1 VQWPYLETSY
11 HTVELKP
18 DDERLAGMSVRDER
32 DSWNLQDIY
41 EDTDAWES
49 ALAVIQEG
57 VESLKA
63 FQGTL
68 GSGAPEL
75 LACLELHVRVLK
87 EMYRA
92 SSYASMRYHEDTRVG
107 VTAGMEQRAGLVATR
122 LSEAASFI
130 EPEILSLGQETVHRY
145 IADEPALETYR
156 HQLDDILRRAEHTRS
171 ATEEEII
178 AAAGLVTEVPASAYG
193 MLANADAP
201 WPMVTL
207 SDGTEFL
214 LNQAG
219 YSRYRSAPDRADRE
233 LVFHAFFDVWRRF
246 GRTFGTMLYAQVK
259 RDVFYSRVR
268 KYANSLEASLDA
280 DRIPVSVYQTLVQ
293 QANEHL
299 PVLHRYFRLRAR
311 MMGVTDMCYWDIYPP
326 LVSGDLAFPI
336 DRGKELVLDAMAPL
350 GSEATD
356 AMAEGFAARW
366 MDVYPRQGKK
376 SGAYMN
382 GHVYD
387 VHPYVLMNY
396 NDDYESVST
405 LAHEWGHALHSH
417 LTNQTQHFVNADY
430 SIFVAEVASTL
441 NEALLLHRMLEESTS
456 DSERLFYL
464 GHALEQLRGTFFRQS
479 MFAEF
484 ELAIHERVEGGE
496 ALTADEFTHIYGD
509 LINRYHGHDD
519 GVVRI
524 DEMFHLEWAYIP
536 HFYYNFYVYQYA
548 TSVAASSYLAE
559 QILGGRSGATGAYLG
574 LLSAGGAGYPYDLL
588 VDAGVDLAR
597 PEPYQ
602 VLMRRMGRI
611 MDEIEE
617 LLERQ

>member
-1 VQWPYLETSY
+1 
-11 HTVELKP
+11 
-18 DDERLAGMSVRDER
+18 MSVRDDHDR
-32 DSWNLQDIY
+32 WNLKDIY
-41 EDTDAWES
+41 VDAEAWDA
-49 ALAVIQEG
+49 ALTAIQSG
-57 VESLKA
+57 VDELKT
-63 FQGTL
+63 FQGTFS
-68 GSGAPEL
+68 SGPGAL
-75 LACLELHVRVLK
+75 LECLEVHVRVLK

-130 EPEILSLGQETVHRY
+130 EPEILALGQETVQAY
-145 IADEPALETYR
+145 ITAEPALETYR
-156 HQLDDILRRAEHTRS
+156 HQLDDILRRGAHTRS
-171 ATEEEII
+171 ASEEEII
-178 AAAGLVTEVPASAYG
+178 AAAGLVTDVPSSAYG

-219 YSRYRSAPDRADRE
+219 YSRYRSAPDRGDRE
-233 LVFHAFFDVWRRF
+233 HVFRAFFDVWRRF

-268 KYANSLEASLDA
+268 KYDTSLEASLDS
-280 DRIPVSVYQTLVQ
+280 DRIPASVYQTLIE

-299 PVLHRYFRLRAR
+299 HVLHRYFRLRAR

-326 LVSGDLAFPI
+326 LVSGELSFPI
-336 DRGKELVLDAMAPL
+336 ERGKELVLDAMTPL
-350 GSEATD
+350 GPEARQSI
-356 AMAEGFAARW
+356 AEGFAARW

-405 LAHEWGHALHSH
+405 LAHEWGHALHSY
-417 LTNQTQHFVNADY
+417 LTNQSQHFVNADY

-441 NEALLLHRMLEESTS
+441 NEALLLHRMLEESAS
-456 DSERLFYL
+456 PAERLFYL

-479 MFAEF
+479 MFG
-484 ELAIHERVEGGE
+484 ELIR
-496 ALTADEFTHIYGD
+496 
-509 LINRYHGHDD
+509 RYHGHED
-519 GVVRI
+519 GVVDI
-524 DEMFHLEWAYIP
+524 DEIFHLEWAYIP

-548 TSVAASSYLAE
+548 TSVAAASYLAE
-559 QILGGRSGATGAYLG
+559 QILDGAAGATAAYLD
-574 LLSAGGAGYPYDLL
+574 LLRAGGAGYPYDLL
-588 VDAGVDLAR
+588 VKAGVDLAG
-597 PEPYQ
+597 PEPYRA
-602 VLMRRMGRI
+602 LMRRMGRI
-611 MDEIEE
+611 MDEIED
-617 LLERQ
+617 LIRDQ

>member
-1 VQWPYLETSY
+1 
-11 HTVELKP
+11 
-18 DDERLAGMSVRDER
+18 MSVRDHR
-32 DSWNLQDIY
+32 DCWNLQDIY
-41 EDTDAWES
+41 ADTDSWDA
-49 ALAVIQEG
+49 ALTVIQEG
-57 VESLKA
+57 IDALKT
-63 FQGTL
+63 FQGTFS
-68 GSGAPEL
+68 SGAGAL
-75 LACLELHVRVLK
+75 LECLEIHVRVLK

-130 EPEILSLGQETVHRY
+130 EPEILSLGQDTVNAY
-145 IADEPALETYR
+145 IGDEPALETYR
-156 HQLDDILRRAEHTRS
+156 HQLDDILRRGAHTRS
-171 ATEEEII
+171 AAEEEII
-178 AAAGLVTEVPASAYG
+178 AAAGLVTEVPSSAYG

-219 YSRYRSAPDRADRE
+219 YSRYRSAADRGDRE
-233 LVFHAFFDVWRRF
+233 HVFRAFFDVWRRF

-268 KYANSLEASLDA
+268 KYGSSLEASLDA
-280 DRIPVSVYQTLVQ
+280 DRIPASVYQTLVE

-299 PVLHRYFRLRAR
+299 HVLHRYFRLRAR
-311 MMGVTDMCYWDIYPP
+311 MIGVDDMCYWDIYPP
-326 LVSGDLAFPI
+326 LVSGELDFPI
-336 DRGKELVLDAMAPL
+336 ERGKELVLDAMLPL
-350 GSEATD
+350 GPEARQSIAD
-356 AMAEGFAARW
+356 GFEARW

-405 LAHEWGHALHSH
+405 LAHEWGHALHSY
-417 LTNQTQHFVNADY
+417 LTNQTQHFINADY

-441 NEALLLHRMLEESTS
+441 NEALLLHRMLEESTGPA
-456 DSERLFYL
+456 ERLFYL

-496 ALTADEFTHIYGD
+496 ALTADDFSELYGE
-509 LINRYHGHDD
+509 LIQRYHGHED
-519 GVVRI
+519 GVVNI
-524 DEMFHLEWAYIP
+524 DEIFHLEWAYIP

-548 TSVAASSYLAE
+548 TSVAAASYLAE
-559 QILGGRSGATGAYLG
+559 QILDGVPGATDAYLD
-574 LLSAGGAGYPYDLL
+574 LLRAGGAGYPYDLL
-588 VDAGVDLAR
+588 VKAGVDLAG
-597 PEPYQ
+597 PEPYRA
-602 VLMRRMGRI
+602 LMRRMGRI
-611 MDEIEE
+611 MDEIEGLIE
-617 LLERQ
+617 DH

>member
-1 VQWPYLETSY
+1 
-11 HTVELKP
+11 
-18 DDERLAGMSVRDER
+18 MSVRDDR
-32 DSWNLQDIY
+32 DCWNLKDIYADADSWA
-41 EDTDAWES
+41 E
-49 ALAVIQEG
+49 ALTAIQEG
-57 VESLKA
+57 IEGLKA
-63 FQGTL
+63 FQGTFS
-68 GSGAPEL
+68 SGPSAL
-75 LACLELHVRVLK
+75 LECLELHVRVLK

-122 LSEAASFI
+122 LSEAASFV
-130 EPEILSLGQETVHRY
+130 EPEILALGQDTVNAY
-145 IADEPALETYR
+145 IAAEPALETYR
-156 HQLDDILRRAEHTRS
+156 HQLNDILRRGAHTRS
-171 ATEEEII
+171 ASEEEII
-178 AAAGLVTEVPASAYG
+178 AAAGLVTEVPSSAYG

-219 YSRYRSAPDRADRE
+219 YSRYRSAPDRGDRE
-233 LVFHAFFDVWRRF
+233 HVFRAFFDVWRRF

-268 KYANSLEASLDA
+268 KYGSSLEASLDA
-280 DRIPVSVYQTLVQ
+280 DRIPASVYQTLVE

-299 PVLHRYFRLRAR
+299 HVLHRYFRLRAR

-326 LVSGDLAFPI
+326 LVSGELSFPI
-336 DRGKELVLDAMAPL
+336 ERGKELVLDAMIPL
-350 GSEATD
+350 GPEARQSI
-356 AMAEGFAARW
+356 AEGFAARW

-417 LTNQTQHFVNADY
+417 LTNQSQHFVNADY

-456 DSERLFYL
+456 PSERLFYL

-484 ELAIHERVEGGE
+484 ELAIHDRVEGGE
-496 ALTADEFTHIYGD
+496 ALTAEDFSELYGE
-509 LINRYHGHDD
+509 LIRRYHGHSD
-519 GVVRI
+519 GVVDI
-524 DEMFHLEWAYIP
+524 DEIFHLEWAYIP

-548 TSVAASSYLAE
+548 TSVAAASYLAE
-559 QILGGRSGATGAYLG
+559 QILDGAPGATEAYLD
-574 LLSAGGAGYPYDLL
+574 LLRAGGAGYPYDLL
-588 VDAGVDLAR
+588 VKAGVDLAG
-597 PEPYQ
+597 PEPYRA
-602 VLMRRMGRI
+602 LMRRMGRI
-611 MDEIEE
+611 MDEIEG
-617 LLERQ
+617 LIQDQ

>member
-1 VQWPYLETSY
+1 
-11 HTVELKP
+11 
-18 DDERLAGMSVRDER
+18 MSVRDDR
-32 DSWNLQDIY
+32 DCWNLKDIYADADSWA
-41 EDTDAWES
+41 E
-49 ALAVIQEG
+49 ALTAIQEG
-57 VESLKA
+57 IEGLKA
-63 FQGTL
+63 FQGTFS
-68 GSGAPEL
+68 SGPSAL
-75 LACLELHVRVLK
+75 LECLELHVRVLK

-122 LSEAASFI
+122 LSEAASFV
-130 EPEILSLGQETVHRY
+130 EPEILALGQDTVNAY
-145 IADEPALETYR
+145 IAAEPALETYR
-156 HQLDDILRRAEHTRS
+156 HQLNDILRRGAHTRS
-171 ATEEEII
+171 ASEEEII
-178 AAAGLVTEVPASAYG
+178 AAAGLVTEVPSSAYG

-219 YSRYRSAPDRADRE
+219 YSRYRSAPDREDRE
-233 LVFHAFFDVWRRF
+233 HVFRAFFDVWRRF

-268 KYANSLEASLDA
+268 KYGSSLEASLDA
-280 DRIPVSVYQTLVQ
+280 DRIPASVYQTLVE

-299 PVLHRYFRLRAR
+299 HVLHRYFRLRAR
-311 MMGVTDMCYWDIYPP
+311 MMGITDMCYWDIYPP
-326 LVSGDLAFPI
+326 LVSGELSFPI
-336 DRGKELVLDAMAPL
+336 ERGKELVLDAMIPL
-350 GSEATD
+350 GPEARQSI
-356 AMAEGFAARW
+356 AEGFAARW

-417 LTNQTQHFVNADY
+417 LTNQSQHFVNADY

-456 DSERLFYL
+456 PSERLFYL

-496 ALTADEFTHIYGD
+496 ALTADDFSELYGE
-509 LINRYHGHDD
+509 LIRRYHGHAD
-519 GVVRI
+519 GVVDI
-524 DEMFHLEWAYIP
+524 DEIFHLEWAYIP

-548 TSVAASSYLAE
+548 TSVAAASYLAE
-559 QILGGRSGATGAYLG
+559 QILDDAPGSTEAYLD
-574 LLSAGGAGYPYDLL
+574 LLRAGGAGYPYDLL
-588 VDAGVDLAR
+588 VKAGVDLAG
-597 PEPYQ
+597 PEPYRA
-602 VLMRRMGRI
+602 LMRRMGRI
-611 MDEIEE
+611 MDEIEG
-617 LLERQ
+617 LIQDQ

>member
-1 VQWPYLETSY
+1 
-11 HTVELKP
+11 
-18 DDERLAGMSVRDER
+18 MSVRDDQDR
-32 DSWNLQDIY
+32 WNLKDIY
-41 EDTDAWES
+41 VDAEAWDA
-49 ALAVIQEG
+49 ALTAIQSG
-57 VESLKA
+57 VEELKT
-63 FQGTL
+63 FQGTFS
-68 GSGAPEL
+68 SGAGAL
-75 LACLELHVRVLK
+75 LECLEVHVRVLK

-130 EPEILSLGQETVHRY
+130 EPEILALGQETVQAY
-145 IADEPALETYR
+145 ITAEPALEKYR
-156 HQLDDILRRAEHTRS
+156 HQLDDILRRGAHTRS
-171 ATEEEII
+171 ASEEEII
-178 AAAGLVTEVPASAYG
+178 AAAGLVTEVPSSAYG

-233 LVFHAFFDVWRRF
+233 HVFRAFFDVWRRF

-268 KYANSLEASLDA
+268 KYGTSLEASLDA
-280 DRIPVSVYQTLVQ
+280 DRIPASVYQTLIE

-299 PVLHRYFRLRAR
+299 HVLHRYFRLRAR
-311 MMGVTDMCYWDIYPP
+311 MMGVTDMRYWDIYPP
-326 LVSGDLAFPI
+326 LVSGELHFPI
-336 DRGKELVLDAMAPL
+336 ERGKELVLDAMTPL
-350 GSEATD
+350 GPEARQSI
-356 AMAEGFAARW
+356 AEGFSARW

-405 LAHEWGHALHSH
+405 LAHEWGHALHSY
-417 LTNQTQHFVNADY
+417 LTNRSQHFVNADY

-456 DSERLFYL
+456 PAERLFYL

-496 ALTADEFTHIYGD
+496 ALTADDFSGLYGE
-509 LINRYHGHDD
+509 LIRRYHGHED
-519 GVVRI
+519 GVVDI
-524 DEMFHLEWAYIP
+524 DEIFHLEWAYIP

-548 TSVAASSYLAE
+548 TSVAAASYLAE
-559 QILGGRSGATGAYLG
+559 QILDGAAGATEAYLN
-574 LLSAGGAGYPYDLL
+574 LLRAGGAGYPYDLL
-588 VDAGVDLAR
+588 VKAGVDLAG
-597 PEPYQ
+597 PEPYRA
-602 VLMRRMGRI
+602 LMRRMGRI
-611 MDEIEE
+611 MDEIED
-617 LLERQ
+617 LIRDPQDLVPVRG

>member
-1 VQWPYLETSY
+1 
-11 HTVELKP
+11 
-18 DDERLAGMSVRDER
+18 MSVRDDHDR
-32 DSWNLQDIY
+32 WNLKDIY
-41 EDTDAWES
+41 VDAEAWDA
-49 ALAVIQEG
+49 ALTAIQSG
-57 VESLKA
+57 VDELKT
-63 FQGTL
+63 FQGTFS
-68 GSGAPEL
+68 SGPGAL
-75 LACLELHVRVLK
+75 LECLEVHVRVLK

-130 EPEILSLGQETVHRY
+130 EPEILALGQETVQAY
-145 IADEPALETYR
+145 ITAEPALETYR
-156 HQLDDILRRAEHTRS
+156 HQLDDILRRGAHTRS
-171 ATEEEII
+171 ASEEEII
-178 AAAGLVTEVPASAYG
+178 AAAGLVTDVPSSAYG

-219 YSRYRSAPDRADRE
+219 YSRYRSAPDRGDRE
-233 LVFHAFFDVWRRF
+233 HVFRAFFDVWRRF

-268 KYANSLEASLDA
+268 KYDTSLEASLDS
-280 DRIPVSVYQTLVQ
+280 DRIPASVYQTLIE

-299 PVLHRYFRLRAR
+299 HVLHRYFRLRAR

-326 LVSGDLAFPI
+326 LVSGELTFPI
-336 DRGKELVLDAMAPL
+336 ERGKELVLDAMTPL
-350 GSEATD
+350 GPEARQSI
-356 AMAEGFAARW
+356 AEGFAARW

-405 LAHEWGHALHSH
+405 LAHEWGHALHSY
-417 LTNQTQHFVNADY
+417 LTNQSQHFVNADY

-441 NEALLLHRMLEESTS
+441 NEALLLHRMLEESAS
-456 DSERLFYL
+456 PAERLFYL

-496 ALTADEFTHIYGD
+496 ALTADDFSGLYGE
-509 LINRYHGHDD
+509 LIRRYHGHDD
-519 GVVRI
+519 GVVDI
-524 DEMFHLEWAYIP
+524 DEIFHLEWAYIP

-548 TSVAASSYLAE
+548 TSVAAASYLAE
-559 QILGGRSGATGAYLG
+559 QIMEGAGGATEAYLD
-574 LLSAGGAGYPYDLL
+574 LLRAGGAGYPYDLL
-588 VDAGVDLAR
+588 VKAGVDLAG
-597 PEPYQ
+597 PEPYRA
-602 VLMRRMGRI
+602 LMRRMGRI
-611 MDEIEE
+611 MDEIED
-617 LLERQ
+617 LIRDH

>member
-1 VQWPYLETSY
+1 
-11 HTVELKP
+11 
-18 DDERLAGMSVRDER
+18 MSVRDDQDR
-32 DSWNLQDIY
+32 WNLKDIY
-41 EDTDAWES
+41 VDAEAWDA
-49 ALAVIQEG
+49 ALTAIQSG
-57 VESLKA
+57 VEELRT
-63 FQGTL
+63 FQGTFS
-68 GSGAPEL
+68 SGAGAL
-75 LACLELHVRVLK
+75 LECLEVHVRVLK

-130 EPEILSLGQETVHRY
+130 EPEILALGQETVQAY
-145 IADEPALETYR
+145 ITAEPALEKYR
-156 HQLDDILRRAEHTRS
+156 HQLDDILRRGAHTRS
-171 ATEEEII
+171 ASEEEII
-178 AAAGLVTEVPASAYG
+178 AAAGLVTEVPSSAYG

-219 YSRYRSAPDRADRE
+219 YSRYRSAPDRGDRE
-233 LVFHAFFDVWRRF
+233 HVFRAFFDVWRRF

-268 KYANSLEASLDA
+268 KYGTSLEASLDA
-280 DRIPVSVYQTLVQ
+280 DRIPASVYQTLIE

-299 PVLHRYFRLRAR
+299 HVLHRYFRLRAR
-311 MMGVTDMCYWDIYPP
+311 MMGVTDMRYWDIYPP
-326 LVSGDLAFPI
+326 LVSGELHFPI
-336 DRGKELVLDAMAPL
+336 ERGKELVLDAMTPL
-350 GSEATD
+350 GPEARQSI
-356 AMAEGFAARW
+356 AEGFSARW

-405 LAHEWGHALHSH
+405 LAHEWGHALHSY
-417 LTNQTQHFVNADY
+417 LTNRSQHFVNADY

-456 DSERLFYL
+456 PAERLFYL

-496 ALTADEFTHIYGD
+496 ALTADDFSGLYGE
-509 LINRYHGHDD
+509 LIRRYHGHED
-519 GVVRI
+519 GVVDI
-524 DEMFHLEWAYIP
+524 DEIFHLEWAYIP

-548 TSVAASSYLAE
+548 TSVAAASYLAE
-559 QILGGRSGATGAYLG
+559 QILDGAAGATEAYLD
-574 LLSAGGAGYPYDLL
+574 LLRAGGAGYPYDLL
-588 VDAGVDLAR
+588 VKAGVDLAG
-597 PEPYQ
+597 PEPYRA
-602 VLMRRMGRI
+602 LMRRMGRI
-611 MDEIEE
+611 MDEIED
-617 LLERQ
+617 LIRDQ

>member
-1 VQWPYLETSY
+1 
-11 HTVELKP
+11 
-18 DDERLAGMSVRDER
+18 MSVRDDR
-32 DSWNLQDIY
+32 DCWNLKDIYADTDSW
-41 EDTDAWES
+41 EA
-49 ALAVIQEG
+49 ALTVIQEG
-57 VESLKA
+57 IDALKT
-63 FQGTL
+63 FQGTFS
-68 GSGAPEL
+68 SGAGAL
-75 LACLELHVRVLK
+75 LECLELHVTVLR

-130 EPEILSLGQETVHRY
+130 EPEILSLGQDTVNAF

-156 HQLDDILRRAEHTRS
+156 HQLDDILRRGAHTRS

-178 AAAGLVTEVPASAYG
+178 AAAGLVTEVPSSAYG

-219 YSRYRSAPDRADRE
+219 YSRYRSAAHRGDRE
-233 LVFHAFFDVWRRF
+233 HVFRAFFDVWRRF

-268 KYANSLEASLDA
+268 KYGSSLEASLDA
-280 DRIPVSVYQTLVQ
+280 DRIPASVYQTLVE

-299 PVLHRYFRLRAR
+299 HVLHRYFRLRAR
-311 MMGVTDMCYWDIYPP
+311 MMGIDDMCYWDIYPP
-326 LVSGDLAFPI
+326 LVSGELDFPI
-336 DRGKELVLDAMAPL
+336 ERGKELVLDAMLPL
-350 GSEATD
+350 GQEARQSIAD
-356 AMAEGFAARW
+356 GFEARW

-405 LAHEWGHALHSH
+405 LAHEWGHALHSY

-441 NEALLLHRMLEESTS
+441 NEALLLHRMLEESNS
-456 DSERLFYL
+456 PAERLFYL

-484 ELAIHERVEGGE
+484 ELAIHERVEGGD
-496 ALTADEFTHIYGD
+496 ALTADGFSELYGE
-509 LINRYHGHDD
+509 LLQRYHGHED
-519 GVVRI
+519 GVVHI
-524 DEMFHLEWAYIP
+524 DEIFHLEWAYIP

-548 TSVAASSYLAE
+548 TAVAAASYLAE
-559 QILGGRSGATGAYLG
+559 QILDGAPGATEAYLD
-574 LLSAGGAGYPYDLL
+574 LLRAGGAGYPYDLL
-588 VDAGVDLAR
+588 VKAGVDLAG
-597 PEPYQ
+597 PEPYRA
-602 VLMRRMGRI
+602 LMRRMGRI
-611 MDEIEE
+611 MDEIEGLIE
-617 LLERQ
+617 DRQDLLRVRD

>member
-1 VQWPYLETSY
+1 
-11 HTVELKP
+11 
-18 DDERLAGMSVRDER
+18 MSVTDDRDCW
-32 DSWNLQDIY
+32 DLQDIY
-41 EDTDAWES
+41 SDEDAWEAS
-49 ALAVIQEG
+49 LGVIHEG
-57 VESLKA
+57 TESLKA

-68 GSGAPEL
+68 ASDAGAL
-75 LACLELHVRVLK
+75 LACMELHVVVLK

-92 SSYASMRYHEDTRVG
+92 ASYASMRYHEDTRVG
-107 VTAGMEQRAGLVATR
+107 ATAGMEQRAGLVATR

-130 EPEILSLGQETVHRY
+130 EPEILSLGQEVVNRY
-145 IADEPALETYR
+145 ISEEPALETYR
-156 HQLDDILRRAEHTRS
+156 HQLEDILRRASHTRS

-178 AAAGLVTEVPASAYG
+178 AAAGLVTDVPVSAYG

-219 YSRYRSAPDRADRE
+219 YSRYRSAPDRGDRE
-233 LVFHAFFDVWRRF
+233 LVFRAFFDVWRRF
-246 GRTFGTMLYAQVK
+246 GRTFGTTLYAQVK

-268 KYANSLEASLDA
+268 KYSSSLEASLDA
-280 DRIPVSVYQTLVQ
+280 DRIPVSVYQTLVE

-299 PVLHRYFRLRAR
+299 PVLHRYFGLRAR
-311 MMGVTDMCYWDIYPP
+311 MMGLEDMCYWDIYPP
-326 LVSGDLAFPI
+326 LVSGDLDYPV
-336 DRGKELVLDAMAPL
+336 DRGKELVLEAMRPL
-350 GSEATD
+350 GSGARD
-356 AMAEGFAARW
+356 AIAEGFEARW

-441 NEALLLHRMLEESTS
+441 NEALLLHRMLEESS
-456 DSERLFYL
+456 SHAERLFYL
-464 GHALEQLRGTFFRQS
+464 GHSLEQLRGTFFRQS

-484 ELAIHERVEGGE
+484 ELAIHQRVEAGE
-496 ALTADEFTHIYGD
+496 ALTSDEFSGLYGD
-509 LINRYHGHDD
+509 LIRRYHGHEA
-519 GVVRI
+519 GVVQV
-524 DEMFHLEWAYIP
+524 DKVFDVEWAYIP

-559 QILGGRSGATGAYLG
+559 RILEDQPGATGAYLD

-588 VDAGVDLAR
+588 VNAGVDLAR

-602 VLMRRMGRI
+602 ALMRRMGRI

-617 LLERQ
+617 LLESQ

>member
-1 VQWPYLETSY
+1 
-11 HTVELKP
+11 
-18 DDERLAGMSVRDER
+18 MSVRDDR
-32 DSWNLQDIY
+32 DCWNLQDIY
-41 EDTDAWES
+41 ADTDAWDA
-49 ALAVIQEG
+49 ALAAIQEG
-57 VESLKA
+57 VDSLKA
-63 FQGTL
+63 FQGTFAAGAGALL
-68 GSGAPEL
+68 G
-75 LACLELHVRVLK
+75 CLELHVRVLK
-87 EMYRA
+87 DMYRA

-130 EPEILSLGQETVHRY
+130 EPEILSLGEETVNRY
-145 IADEPALETYR
+145 ISAEPALETYR
-156 HQLDDILRRAEHTRS
+156 HQLDDILRRAAHTRS

-178 AAAGLVTEVPASAYG
+178 AAAGLVTEVPSSAYG

-219 YSRYRSAPDRADRE
+219 FSRYRSAPDRGDRE
-233 LVFHAFFDVWRRF
+233 HVFRTFFDIWSRF

-268 KYANSLEASLDA
+268 RYGSSLEASLDG
-280 DRIPVSVYQTLVQ
+280 DRIPASVYQTLVE

-299 PVLHRYFRLRAR
+299 HVLHRYFRLRAR
-311 MMGVTDMCYWDIYPP
+311 MMGIDRMCYWDIYPP
-326 LVSGDLAFPI
+326 LVSGDLDYPI
-336 DRGKELVLDAMAPL
+336 GRGKELVLEAMTPL
-350 GSEATD
+350 GSEAQQAIAD
-356 AMAEGFAARW
+356 GFETRW

-441 NEALLLHRMLEESTS
+441 NEALLLHRMLEESTNPA
-456 DSERLFYL
+456 ERLFYL

-484 ELAIHERVEGGE
+484 ELAIHERVEEGD
-496 ALTADEFTHIYGD
+496 ALTADDFSALYGE
-509 LINRYHGHDD
+509 LIKRYHGHED
-519 GVVRI
+519 GIVRI
-524 DEMFHLEWAYIP
+524 DEIFHLEWAYIP

-548 TSVAASSYLAE
+548 TSVAAASYLAE
-559 QILGGRSGATGAYLG
+559 QILEGRPGATEAYLG

-597 PEPYQ
+597 PEPYES
-602 VLMRRMGRI
+602 LMRRMGGI

-617 LLERQ
+617 LIESR

>member
-1 VQWPYLETSY
+1 
-11 HTVELKP
+11 
-18 DDERLAGMSVRDER
+18 MSVRDDR
-32 DSWNLQDIY
+32 DCWNLQDIY
-41 EDTDAWES
+41 SDTDAWDA
-49 ALAVIQEG
+49 ALTVIQEG
-57 VESLKA
+57 VDALKA
-63 FQGTL
+63 FQGTFS
-68 GSGAPEL
+68 SGAGAL
-75 LACLELHVRVLK
+75 LECLELHVTVLK

-130 EPEILSLGQETVHRY
+130 EPEILSLGQETVNGY
-145 IADEPALETYR
+145 IAAEPALETYR
-156 HQLDDILRRAEHTRS
+156 HQLDDILRRGAHTRS

-178 AAAGLVTEVPASAYG
+178 AAAGLVTEVPSSAYG

-219 YSRYRSAPDRADRE
+219 YSRYRSAADRGDRE
-233 LVFHAFFDVWRRF
+233 HVFRAFFDVWRRF

-268 KYANSLEASLDA
+268 KYGSSLEASLDA
-280 DRIPVSVYQTLVQ
+280 DRIPVTVYQTLVE

-299 PVLHRYFRLRAR
+299 HVLHRYFRLRAR
-311 MMGVTDMCYWDIYPP
+311 MMRVDDMCYWDIYPP
-326 LVSGDLAFPI
+326 LVSGDLDFPI
-336 DRGKELVLDAMAPL
+336 ERGKALVLDAMMPL
-350 GSEATD
+350 GSEARQSI
-356 AMAEGFAARW
+356 AAGFEARW

-405 LAHEWGHALHSH
+405 LAHEWGHALHSY
-417 LTNQTQHFVNADY
+417 LTNRTQHFVNADY

-441 NEALLLHRMLEESTS
+441 NEALLLHRMLEESES
-456 DSERLFYL
+456 PAERLFYL

-496 ALTADEFTHIYGD
+496 ALTADGFSELYGE
-509 LINRYHGHDD
+509 LIRRYHGHED
-519 GVVRI
+519 GVVQI
-524 DEMFHLEWAYIP
+524 DEIFHLEWAYIP

-548 TSVAASSYLAE
+548 TSVAAASYLAE
-559 QILGGRSGATGAYLG
+559 QILDGSPGATEAYLD

-588 VDAGVDLAR
+588 VKAGVDLAR

-602 VLMRRMGRI
+602 ALMRRMGRI
-611 MDEIEE
+611 MDEIEG
-617 LLERQ
+617 LIDAH